1 MALTG
6 RYDFKGI
13 QKAGLVAVFAA
24 LATQPSTAWM
34 TRGIAGSIVGK
45 LLEMALNF
53 LANKGLILLNTGADF
68 VRTKFEQAAFDRAM
82 DEALAKIQSKQG
94 VLTEAEKKEVD
105 DAVIASFRK
114 FAPF

>member
-34 TRGIAGSIVGK
+34 TRGLAGSIVRK
-45 LLEMALNF
+45 LLELALNF

-68 VRTKFEQAAFDRAM
+68 VKTKFEQSAFDRAM
-82 DEALAKIQSKQG
+82 ENALTKLQARQG
-94 VLTEAEKKEVD
+94 VLSEEEKKEID
-105 DAVIASFRK
+105 DAVMASFRK